1 VLSEE
6 EFFYTSLA
14 RDYLSHMKQQ
24 LERAVGRD
32 GTDWQELQTLG
43 NHLKGSSA
51 MFGYPALSELGAVL
65 ERAAQEKNNLTA
77 ATTLKELLSHIRT
90 L

>member
-1 VLSEE
+1 MSSDEE
-6 EFFYTSLA
+6 RFYRSLA

-24 LERAVGRD
+24 LEHAVQQNS
-32 GTDWQELQTLG
+32 TDWQALQTLG

-51 MFGYPALSELGAVL
+51 MFGYPFLSELGAVL
-65 ERAAQEKNNLTA
+65 ERAAQEKNDRT
-77 ATTLKELLSHIRT
+77 ATTILQELLSHIRT